1 MRRDTLKMNSRDLN
15 IAIVG
20 ATGAAGGTALKLLLE
35 RDHPA
40 DKITLMASSRSA
52 GRKIQYGDTNIVISE
67 ATSDG
72 FHGAEVAIFA
82 AGGLVSRRLAPRAVE
97 QGVFVID
104 KGSIFRM
111 EPSIPLVVPE
121 VNAEDIEWHPGIVST
136 PNCTSTP
143 FVMVLDA
150 LRKLSAI
157 KAVTV
162 ATYQSVTGSGSVGQQ
177 ELIQQSENVLRGT
190 KVDLDVYPHQIA
202 FNILPHVDD
211 FLSDGY
217 TKEEQKMLNE
227 SRKILHDESLAVSAT
242 CVRVPVEISHS
253 ESLQIEFE
261 SNVEVHDAKHV
272 LSEYDGVMVVDDPSR
287 NEYPMPLT
295 AAGGDDVL
303 VGRIRKDSAYENG
316 LALWLSCDNLRKGAA
331 LNALQIMDEALRRN
345 ALNPRSQLTIN

>member
-1 MRRDTLKMNSRDLN
+1 MNSRDLN

-20 ATGAAGGTALKLLLE
+20 ATGAAGGTALQLLLE

-52 GRKIQYGDTNIVISE
+52 GREIQYGDDHIVISE
-67 ATSDG
+67 AAPDS
-72 FHGAEVAIFA
+72 FHGIDVAILA
-82 AGGLVSRRLAPRAVE
+82 AGGLVSRRLAHRAVE

-121 VNAEDIEWHPGIVST
+121 VNADDIEWHPGIVST

-150 LRKLSAI
+150 LRELSTI

-162 ATYQSVTGSGSVGQQ
+162 ATYQSVTGSGSAGQQ
-177 ELIQQSENVLRGT
+177 ELIQQSENVLGGT
-190 KVDLDVYPHQIA
+190 KADLDVYPHQIA

-211 FLSDGY
+211 FLTGGY

-227 SRKILHDESLAVSAT
+227 SRKILHDESLRVSAT

-261 SNVEVHDAKHV
+261 SNVEVNDAKQV
-272 LSEYDGVMVVDDPSR
+272 LSEYDGVLVVDDPSR
-287 NEYPMPLT
+287 NEYPMPLA

-303 VGRIRKDSAYENG
+303 VGRIRKDTAHENG

-345 ALNPRSQLTIN
+345 ALNPAAQRISR

>member
-1 MRRDTLKMNSRDLN
+1 MDNLACHESERETLKMNIRDLN
-15 IAIVG
+15 IGIVG

-40 DKITLMASSRSA
+40 DKITLMASARSA
-52 GRKIQYGDTNIVISE
+52 GRSIQYGDDNIVISE
-67 ATSDG
+67 ASSDS
-72 FHGAEVAIFA
+72 FHGIDVAIFA

-97 QGVFVID
+97 QGAFVID

-111 EPSIPLVVPE
+111 DPSIPLVVPE
-121 VNAEDIEWHPGIVST
+121 VNGDDIEWHPGIVST

-162 ATYQSVTGSGSVGQQ
+162 ATYQSVTGSGSAGQQ
-177 ELIQQSENVLRGT
+177 ELIRQSGNVLGGS
-190 KVDLDVYPHQIA
+190 KADLDVYPHQIA

-261 SNVEVHDAKHV
+261 SDVTVHDAKRV
-272 LSEYDGVMVVDDPSR
+272 LSGYDGVLVVDDPSR

-303 VGRIRKDSAYENG
+303 VGRIRMDTAHDNG
-316 LALWLSCDNLRKGAA
+316 IILFPCPLGQPQAFRFHGE
-331 LNALQIMDEALRRN
+331 LNGTVPIAD
-345 ALNPRSQLTIN
+345 

>member
-1 MRRDTLKMNSRDLN
+1 MISRDLN

-35 RDHPA
+35 REHPA
-40 DKITLMASSRSA
+40 GNLTLMASSRSA
-52 GRKIQYGDTNIVISE
+52 GRKIQYGDTHITISE
-67 ATSDG
+67 ATADG
-72 FHGAEVAIFA
+72 FSGIDVAIFA
-82 AGGLVSRRLAPRAVE
+82 AGGLVSRRLAHRAVE
-97 QGVFVID
+97 RGVFVIE

-111 EPSIPLVVPE
+111 DPSIPLVVPE
-121 VNAEDIEWHPGIVST
+121 VNGDDIEWHPGIVST

-150 LRKLSAI
+150 LRKLSPI

-177 ELIQQSENVLRGT
+177 ELIQQSRNILRGAQA
-190 KVDLDVYPHQIA
+190 DLDVYPHQIA

-217 TKEEQKMLNE
+217 TKEEQKMLKE
-227 SRKILHDESLAVSAT
+227 SRKILHDENLAVSAT

-261 SNVEVHDAKHV
+261 SNVTVNDAKRV
-272 LSEYDGVMVVDDPSR
+272 LSEYSGVLVVDDPSR

-303 VGRIRKDSAYENG
+303 VGRIRKDTAHENG

-345 ALNPRSQLTIN
+345 ALSPVSLRSIK